1 MAVGSSSCSSLP
13 AQDLEL
19 EREMK
24 IYIHDAA
31 SSLRFNLKTEQE
43 EIFSKGL
50 FPFPLVLANLYATFT
65 AQSDLLPKLK
75 TNQWKINTNKT
86 PFLQGFF
93 ELRVLHAQCYSAHIW
108 LQTEIPHTN

>member
-31 SSLRFNLKTEQE
+31 SSVGFNLKTEQDE
-43 EIFSKGL
+43 SAL

-65 AQSDLLPKLK
+65 AQSDLLHRVD
-75 TNQWKINTNKT
+75 NKAMEDQHKQNSIS
-86 PFLQGFF
+86 PRIL
-93 ELRVLHAQCYSAHIW
+93 
-108 LQTEIPHTN
+108 